1 MGTTMETGTLAQSGD
16 AVLLAI
22 PSGLLAELET
32 EEGTMVRLSVDC
44 GRLIVEPV
52 VEPRVRTTYSLQDL
66 LAQCDPSAPLS
77 SEETVWAGTKATDR
91 ELV

>member
-1 MGTTMETGTLAQSGD
+1 MGTTLETGTLAQSGET
-16 AVLLAI
+16 VLLAI
-22 PSGLLAELET
+22 PSGLLVEQQLKAGAE
-32 EEGTMVRLSVDC
+32 VRLSVDC

-77 SEETVWAGTKATDR
+77 FRGCSMGRAKAAGR
-91 ELV
+91 ESV

>member
-22 PSGLLAELET
+22 PSGLLAELHMKA
-32 EEGTMVRLSVDC
+32 GAKVHLIVDC

-52 VEPRVRTTYSLQDL
+52 VEPIVRKTYSLQDL
-66 LAQCDPSAPLS
+66 LAQCDPLAPLS